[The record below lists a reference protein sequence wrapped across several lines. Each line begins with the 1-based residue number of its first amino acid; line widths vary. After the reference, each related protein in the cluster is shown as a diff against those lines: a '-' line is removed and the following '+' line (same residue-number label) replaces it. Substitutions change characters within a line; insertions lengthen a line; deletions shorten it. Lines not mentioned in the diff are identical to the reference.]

1 MSLLQQPIEDVAGA
15 VSHPVVWVPSEK
27 QSEFLA
33 ADDFEVLYGGAAGGG
48 KTDGLLIDATC
59 GQFNAMLIPKH
70 RAVIF
75 RRNFTDM
82 QDLID
87 RSMELYPEF
96 IEGIRYNKNE
106 HIWTAPSG
114 AKVEFAY
121 LENDRDRFKYRG
133 RAWNYIGFEELTTW
147 PTDKCWEYVA
157 TRCRTVDPRLPRYMR
172 ATTNPDGPGQHWVMK
187 RWGINVA
194 GDATRIV
201 RKMPFEVVMPD
212 GSLTYEE
219 REIVRRFIP
228 AKLKDNPHLAGT
240 GYRETLMD
248 RPPEEREALLEGKWS
263 GNRVHG
269 AIFLREMQKLRAEGR
284 IKRNLPVLG
293 DVPVNTF
300 WDMGWNDANA
310 VLFHQYAALENRFL
324 HAHQQSGLTLADR
337 VAYMQ
342 AWQAEKGV
350 IYGTHYLPHDADK
363 HSEQTGK
370 SAVMLLRE
378 LWPGSRFVVVPRT
391 PTKFEAIT
399 AARMAFAQCYIDE
412 EECADFIAALDAYR
426 WCWSESQQVFT
437 DQPFHGPESNYADAF
452 QQFGQGYAPKQRR
465 VKRPDESDGP
475 DPQARR
481 RSRRQK
487 SGSWRSA

>member
-1 MSLLQQPIEDVAGA
+1 MNIAAGA
-15 VSHPVVWVPSEK
+15 PLADAIARVVWVPSEK
-27 QSEFLA
+27 QREFLA

-48 KTDGLLIDATC
+48 KTDGLLIDAWC
-59 GQFNAMLIPKH
+59 GQFDGPLIPKH
-70 RAVIF
+70 RGVIF

-87 RSMELYPEF
+87 RSLELYPEW
-96 IEGIRYNKNE
+96 IEGAKYNKNE
-106 HIWTAPSG
+106 HVWTSPAG

-147 PTDKCWEYVA
+147 PTDKCWEYLA
-157 TRCRTVDPRLPRYMR
+157 TRCRSVDPRLPRYMR

-187 RWGINVA
+187 RWGINEQ
-194 GDATRIV
+194 GEPTRIV
-201 RKMPFEVVMPD
+201 REMDFEVQLQD
-212 GSLTYEE
+212 GTWGYEK

-228 AKLKDNPHLAGT
+228 ALLRENPHLRGT

-248 RPPEEREALLEGKWS
+248 RPPEEREALLEGKWT

-269 AIFLREMQKLRAEGR
+269 AIFFKEMQAARAQGR
-284 IKRNLPVLG
+284 IKRGIPILT

-310 VLFHQYAALENRFL
+310 VLFHQYAALENRFV

-337 VAYMQ
+337 VSYLQ
-342 AWQAEKGV
+342 SWQQEKGIV
-350 IYGTHYLPHDADK
+350 YGTHYLPHDAEK

-370 SAVMLLRE
+370 SHVQILRE
-378 LWPGSRFVVVPRT
+378 LWPGQRFVVVPRAD
-391 PTKFEAIT
+391 TKVGSILQ
-399 AARMAFAQCYIDE
+399 ARMAFANCYFDK
-412 EECADFIAALDAYR
+412 EECADFIASLDCYR

-452 QQFGQGYAPKQRR
+452 QQFGMGYAPRQRR
-465 VKRPDESDGP
+465 VQPGEDTTEARE
-475 DPQARR
+475 RR
-481 RSRRQK
+481 RNRRQK
-487 SGSWRSA
+487 RGSWRSA